1 METICMGKR
10 IMQIRKETDEFL
22 VWNTSVEASVAS
34 EPDDA
39 TDAVTFRVFSA
50 RLFETFLVF
59 HF

>member
-1 METICMGKR
+1 MEKR

-34 EPDDA
+34 EPDGA

-50 RLFETFLVF
+50 LLFETFLVF